1 MILIADG
8 GSTKIEWQAVD
19 GRKSVKKIITQGLNP
34 VMLSRDEMSE
44 TLDSELRPAIE
55 GMTIDKVH
63 YYGAGCFN
71 DETCRRMARVI
82 TQIVGP
88 GADVSVNTD
97 LLGAARSLCGDKP
110 GLACIMGTGSNSC
123 YFNGERII
131 DNVSPLGFILGDEG
145 SGAVLGK
152 ELIGALM
159 KNRLP
164 KHLRNE
170 FFDYYQLDLPEII
183 NRVYRNP
190 TPNRFLASF
199 TPFIHAHI
207 SEPGIR
213 TLVLD
218 QFVKFFERNVSNYSY
233 TGLREVNFTGSIAYH
248 FRDILSE
255 AAEITGY
262 VTGLIVASPMQ
273 GLVEFH
279 SHG

>member
-19 GRKSVKKIITQGLNP
+19 GGLPVKKILTQGLNP
-34 VMLSRDEMSE
+34 VMLSRDEMYE
-44 TLDSELRPAIE
+44 TMDGELRPAIE
-55 GMTIDKVH
+55 DIKIDRVY

-88 GADVSVNTD
+88 QAEVSVNSD
-97 LLGAARSLCGDKP
+97 LLGAARALCGDRP
-110 GLACIMGTGSNSC
+110 GIACIMGTGSNSC

-145 SGAVLGK
+145 SGAVLGR
-152 ELIGALM
+152 ELIGALI

-199 TPFIHAHI
+199 TPFILARI
-207 SEPGIR
+207 GEPGLR
-213 TLVLD
+213 DLVFD
-218 QFVKFFERNVSNYSY
+218 QFVKFFERNVANYSY
-233 TGLREVNFTGSIAYH
+233 TGLRTVNFTGSIAWH
-248 FRDILSE
+248 FREILAA
-255 AAEITGY
+255 AAESTGY
-262 VTGLIVASPMQ
+262 ETGIITASPMT

-279 SHG
+279 SR

>member
-19 GRKSVKKIITQGLNP
+19 DRKSVKKIITQGLNP